1 MADYYNFQQLAQ
13 MLGISEA
20 TIVDLQKKGLL
31 QFTVKNGRSFL
42 SSQQTYLL
50 RVALRRAHKDK
61 IELVEALSKVEER
74 WLAQSHALKN

>member
-50 RVALRRAHKDK
+50 RVALRRARKDK

-74 WLAQSHALKN
+74 WLAQSAALKH

>member
-61 IELVEALSKVEER
+61 IELVEALSKVEQR

>member
-13 MLGISEA
+13 MLGISEG
-20 TIVDLQKKGLL
+20 TMVDLQEKGLL

-50 RVALRRAHKDK
+50 RVALRRAHRDK

-74 WLAQSHALKN
+74 WLAQSAALKN